1 MYLGHLRK
9 GGDARF
15 LLNHPPMLLRIPK
28 ALTPEEL
35 SQIRQ
40 LIISADWTDGKVT
53 AGSQSGTVKN
63 NLQLPEELPKAQQA
77 RQIVSV
83 ALARNPTFISGALPK
98 TVYPPLFNRYSGQTN
113 EFGMHVDN
121 AVRTHAATAKHV
133 RTDISCTLFLSAP
146 ASYDGGELVVHDAY
160 GEQRIKFD
168 AGDLVMYPSTSVH
181 RVEPVT
187 QGERLA
193 CFFWIES
200 MVRLDAQRRLLYD
213 MDLSITALRQK
224 EWDSRQGDLHGANRP
239 ESQEVVRLTGCYHNL
254 LRMWAD
260 V

>member
-1 MYLGHLRK
+1 
-9 GGDARF
+9 
-15 LLNHPPMLLRIPK
+15 MLLRIPQ
-28 ALTPEEL
+28 ALTSEEL
-35 SQIRQ
+35 AQVRQ
-40 LIISADWTDGKVT
+40 LIITADWTDGRVT

-63 NLQLPEELPKAQQA
+63 NLQLPEDLQNAQQA
-77 RQIVSV
+77 RHIVSV
-83 ALARNPTFISGALPK
+83 ALARSPMFITGALPK
-98 TVYPPLFNRYSGQTN
+98 SVYPPMFNRYGGQTN

-133 RTDISCTLFLSAP
+133 RTDISCTLFLSDAS
-146 ASYDGGELVVHDAY
+146 SYDGGELVVQDTY

-168 AGDLVMYPSTSVH
+168 AGDLVMYPGTSVH

-187 QGERLA
+187 RGERLA

-213 MDLSITALRQK
+213 MDMSITALRQK
-224 EWDSRQGDLHGANRP
+224 DWDNRQGDPQAANRP
-239 ESQEVVRLTGCYHNL
+239 ESPEVVRLTGCYHNL
-254 LRMWAD
+254 LRMWVD